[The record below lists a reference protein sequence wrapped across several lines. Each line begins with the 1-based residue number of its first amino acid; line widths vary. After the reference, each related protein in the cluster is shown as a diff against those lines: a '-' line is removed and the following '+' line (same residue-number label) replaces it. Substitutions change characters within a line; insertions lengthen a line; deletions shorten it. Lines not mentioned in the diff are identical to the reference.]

1 MPMGTGSGAIMIR
14 SYRGARPRLHP
25 SVYIDPGAVVIGDV
39 VIGEESS
46 VWCNAVIRGDVN
58 VIRIGARTNI
68 QDLSVLHVTRDTAP
82 LTVGDDVT
90 VGHRVILHGCTVKS
104 RCLIGMGA
112 IIMDGAVINEDSII
126 GAGALVTEGTI
137 IPPRSL
143 ALGVP
148 AAVRRPLCV
157 VEIGFLVRSAT
168 NYVRDAAYYL
178 AEPPTTVS

>member
-1 MPMGTGSGAIMIR
+1 MIR
-14 SYRGARPRLHP
+14 SYRGIHPKLHP
-25 SVYIDPGAVVIGDV
+25 SVYIGPGAVVIGDV
-39 VIGEESS
+39 EIGEESS

-68 QDLSVLHVTRDTAP
+68 QDVSVLHVTRDTAS

-90 VGHRVILHGCTVKS
+90 VGHRAILHGCTIKS

-112 IIMDGAVINEDSII
+112 IIMDGAVINEDSIV

-148 AAVRRPLCV
+148 AAVRRPLT
-157 VEIGFLVRSAT
+157 VEEIAFLVRSAA
-168 NYVRDAAYYL
+168 NYVRDAAHYR
-178 AEPPTTVS
+178 AEPPTTAS